1 MKAYLVTYNLKNYT
15 KYYPPLSTRLKK
27 FPRWAKLFQRT
38 WVICSS
44 IPISRIRTILSN
56 TIEDEGRIIVIE
68 ITGSNWA
75 ALNIDDDVVEW
86 LKENI

>member
-15 KYYPPLSTRLKK
+15 KYYLPLSTRLKK

-44 IPISRIRTILSN
+44 LPVSRIRTILSN
-56 TIEDEGRIIVIE
+56 KIENEGRIIVVE